1 MDNDYSSLTVVALKE
16 ICRARNLPV
25 SGRKSE
31 IIERL
36 LASVIDDSNPVTES
50 SEPVE
55 DEEASISLDEDEPI
69 EVEEVVDESSET
81 FIVAEK
87 TDDEEILEATLEF
100 EETEIENTIEILEA
114 EIHEAEVIDDLP
126 AVVSLKKQR
135 PTTLIEQLQNPKF
148 AVVVI
153 TLLLAGSGWYWYSI
167 NQLEPFTPDNL
178 RYGDE
183 MSYTITNGNIDVTD
197 EFISMFTDHF
207 ESEEEICRLRVSFS
221 GSGSTAITKGTESD
235 LVGEAGDSLLGAIRA
250 RGGLG
255 LPWLTAEK
263 VHTHDY
269 QELDIQRHSPSII
282 PGSNQC
288 SDLSVGGSGRMNL
301 VTTSWE
307 EIGERETIATQA
319 DWSLDID
326 TTHREGVAMSYGVGG
341 TFGLLESIIPGVVMI
356 LSPIEVAALIGDSL
370 IETGATGSYL
380 GWNWNVIGP
389 DNIGGVDMWKVVVDH
404 ENVRDLCLGS
414 AVITI
419 WIEESSPWAL
429 QQQVDLSI
437 TGKEGNRAGCSTT
450 STILSDLF
458 FPEGTLDYQITFAR
472 SSLQR
477 GEKLLDLGRS
487 YASRPNPIAW
497 TPSSS
502 ELEDWGDDEMHLPDD
517 SKIRTHP
524 LESALECVPYLSE
537 AVAARA
543 ALSGDGY
550 IWRAIDQ
557 RTASTTTWNLSWV
570 ETDDTSGW
578 LRMNITGPPSDE
590 NCTYEA
596 HGAHDNSIAWNRNDI
611 PAALNMSEMEQRLS
625 DESRYQ
631 HFTGTDGFF
640 ISDGNP
646 HESTRFGHLVV
657 IPGSDYTDW
666 INRLSEIENGAT
678 TVDLSRKWD
687 SGGWSNTLSMAA
699 DATDGRVIGWNL
711 FRTPS

>member
-1 MDNDYSSLTVVALKE
+1 LDNDYSSLTVVALKE
-16 ICRARNLPV
+16 ICRTRDLPV

-36 LASVIDDSNPVTES
+36 LASEITDSNPVVES

-55 DEEASISLDEDEPI
+55 DEEASISLDEE
-69 EVEEVVDESSET
+69 EEVVEPSDEV
-81 FIVAEK
+81 IVAEK
-87 TDDEEILEATLEF
+87 MDDEEILEATLEF
-100 EETEIENTIEILEA
+100 EETEPENAIEFIEA
-114 EIHEAEVIDDLP
+114 EIHEAEVIEDLP

-135 PTTLIEQLQNPKF
+135 PTTLIEQLQNPKIA
-148 AVVVI
+148 AVLI

-178 RYGDE
+178 RYGDD

-197 EFISMFTDHF
+197 EFISMFSDQF

-221 GSGSTAITKGTESD
+221 GLGSTVISKGTESD
-235 LVGEAGDSLLGAIRA
+235 LVGEAGDSLLGAVRT

-255 LPWLTAEK
+255 LPWLTVEK
-263 VHTHDY
+263 VHAHDY
-269 QELDIQRHSPSII
+269 QELDIQRHSPSVI

-307 EIGERETIATQA
+307 EIGERETIATQG

-326 TTHREGVAMSYGVGG
+326 TTHREGTVMSYGVGG
-341 TFGLLESIIPGVVMI
+341 TFDLLESVLPGVAMI
-356 LSPIEVAALIGDSL
+356 LSPIEVSALIGDSL
-370 IETGATGSYL
+370 IETGVTGSYL

-389 DNIGGVDMWKVVVDH
+389 DNIGGTDMWKVVVDH
-404 ENVRDLCLGS
+404 DTVRDLCLGS

-419 WIEESSPWAL
+419 WIEESSPWAI

-487 YASRPNPIAW
+487 YASRPNPVAW

-502 ELEDWGDDEMHLPDD
+502 ELEDWGDDEIHLPDN
-517 SKIRTHP
+517 STIRTHP
-524 LESALECVPYLSE
+524 LESALECLPHLSE
-537 AVAARA
+537 AVAART

-550 IWRAIDQ
+550 VWRAIDQ
-557 RTASTTTWNLSWV
+557 RTDSTTTWNISWV

-578 LRMNITGPPSDE
+578 VRMSISGTPSDD

-596 HGAHDNSIAWNRNDI
+596 HGAHDNSITWNRNDI
-611 PAALNMSEMEQRLS
+611 PAALNMGEMEQRLS
-625 DESRYQ
+625 DESRYPD
-631 HFTGTDGFF
+631 FTGTNGFF
-640 ISDGNP
+640 ISDGIP
-646 HESTRFGHLVV
+646 HQNTRFGHLVA
-657 IPGSDYTDW
+657 IPGSEYTDW
-666 INRLSEIENGAT
+666 INRLSDIENGAT

-687 SGGWSNTLSMAA
+687 SNGWSNTLTMAA

-711 FRTPS
+711 FRSPS

>member
-1 MDNDYSSLTVVALKE
+1 LDNDYSSLTVVALKE

-341 TFGLLESIIPGVVMI
+341 TFGLLESVIPGVVMI
-356 LSPIEVAALIGDSL
+356 LSPIEVGALIGDSL